1 MLKHALLLLVG
12 ILIISSVSS
21 GSTDAKLAQ
30 ELKLIQNEILANG
43 HGWTA
48 NHTSVSDLP
57 LAEKKHRLGLI
68 WKTAAG
74 SKLPDVNMTAAV
86 SPNWDWRSV
95 QGKSWVTP
103 IKDQGGC
110 GSCVAFA
117 TVATVESA
125 VEISRSNTKPTP
137 DLSEADLFFGGGA
150 SCLGWQFERAL
161 DRAKNAG
168 LADEACWPYPDGPG
182 PCADRASRITKIA
195 SWQTITNPKDWI
207 ATRGPL
213 MTGMEVSSDFFWY
226 EKGVYTPESGDFVGN
241 HAICVIGYDDT
252 QNCWI
257 CKNSWGTGWGDSGFF
272 KIAYGQCGIGSEF
285 PFYAVQ
291 ISSSP
296 PVPSGYGVIVLQKS
310 GPVSLKI
317 LTLKNAHIRELDLVT
332 PINKQICRVTNSV
345 VGQNFNLGTFNA
357 GDSLVFKIVTDSGTF
372 YSAMNMN
379 TGSTKHMY
387 LLQTGSNKWQMR
399 WAVSGSKFQ
408 DMSVSVTKG

>member
-1 MLKHALLLLVG
+1 MLKHALLMLVV
-12 ILIISSVSS
+12 IVVISNVSS

-30 ELKLIQNEILANG
+30 ELNLIQAKILVNG
-43 HGWTA
+43 HAWTA

-57 LAEKKHRLGLI
+57 LDEKKHRVGLI
-68 WKTAAG
+68 GEPAA
-74 SKLPDVNMTAAV
+74 SFKLPDINMTATV
-86 SPNWDWRSV
+86 SSKWDWRSV
-95 QGKSWVTP
+95 QGSSWVTP

-168 LADEACWPYPDGPG
+168 IADEACWPYPDGPG
-182 PCADRASRITKIA
+182 PCANRASRITKIT
-195 SWQTITNPKDWI
+195 SWQKITNPKDWI

-226 EKGVYTPESGDFVGN
+226 DNGIYTPESGDSVGN

-257 CKNSWGTGWGDSGFF
+257 CKNSWGTGWGESGFF
-272 KIAYGQCGIGSEF
+272 KIAYGQCGMGSEF

-291 ISSSP
+291 MSSSP
-296 PVPSGYGVIVLQKS
+296 PVPSGYGVIVLKKS
-310 GPVSLKI
+310 GPVSLKV
-317 LTLKNAHIRELDLVT
+317 LTLKNEHIRELDIVT
-332 PINKQICRVTNSV
+332 PINKQICKVTNSA

-379 TGSTKHMY
+379 AGSTKHMY
-387 LLQTGSNKWQMR
+387 LLPTGSNSWQLR
-399 WAVSGSKFQ
+399 WAVSDNKFL
-408 DMSVSVTKG
+408 DMAVSVTNR